1 MWIEDYDSRL
11 RSYRH
16 LRSALKSAHTERQ
29 MELINEWWSQAPEG
43 TNIIHWQ
50 DKDNW
55 PNPWELLAESVYDE
69 LAKALGIVYTIL
81 FVDSTLTVNII
92 RAMDTNGNDC
102 IVVSVNNKYI
112 LNWDS
117 DSVISTPVQEF
128 TIHETYDCNALK
140 EKVA

>member
-16 LRSALKSAHTERQ
+16 LRQALPHAKLERQ
-29 MELINEWWSQAPEG
+29 LEVINQWWIDAPAG

-50 DKDNW
+50 DRDNW

-69 LAKALGIVYTIL
+69 LAKALGIAYTIL
-81 FVDSTLTVNII
+81 FVNNNVDVSIL

-117 DSVISTPVQEF
+117 ESVISTPVQEF
-128 TIHETYDCNALK
+128 RIQETLDCNALK

>member
-16 LRSALKSAHTERQ
+16 LRLALPHANLERQ
-29 MELINEWWSQAPEG
+29 LHVINEWWADAPEG

-50 DKDNW
+50 DRDNW
-55 PNPWELLAESVYDE
+55 PDPWKLLAESVYDE
-69 LAKALGIVYTIL
+69 LAKALGIAYTIL
-81 FVDSTLTVNII
+81 FVDNTLDVNIL

-102 IVVSVNNKYI
+102 IVVLVNNKYI

-117 DSVISTPVQEF
+117 ESVISTPVQEF

-140 EKVA
+140 EKVI

>member
-16 LRSALKSAHTERQ
+16 LRQALPHANLERQ
-29 MELINEWWSQAPEG
+29 LEVINQWWADAPKG

-69 LAKALGIVYTIL
+69 LAKALGIVYL
-81 FVDSTLTVNII
+81 SL
-92 RAMDTNGNDC
+92 
-102 IVVSVNNKYI
+102 
-112 LNWDS
+112 
-117 DSVISTPVQEF
+117 
-128 TIHETYDCNALK
+128 IHI
-140 EKVA
+140 

>member
-16 LRSALKSAHTERQ
+16 LRQALPQANLERQ
-29 MELINEWWSQAPEG
+29 LEVIDQWWADAPKG

-69 LAKALGIVYTIL
+69 LAKSLGIVYTIL
-81 FVDSTLTVNII
+81 FVNNNVDVSIL

-117 DSVISTPVQEF
+117 ESVISTHIKEF
-128 TIHETYDCNALK
+128 KIHETYDCNALK
-140 EKVA
+140 EKVI

>member
-55 PNPWELLAESVYDE
+55 PNPWELLAKSVYDAVSYI
-69 LAKALGIVYTIL
+69 LLTLPTIL
-81 FVDSTLTVNII
+81 RV
-92 RAMDTNGNDC
+92 
-102 IVVSVNNKYI
+102 
-112 LNWDS
+112 
-117 DSVISTPVQEF
+117 
-128 TIHETYDCNALK
+128 
-140 EKVA
+140 

>member
-16 LRSALKSAHTERQ
+16 LRQALPHANLERQ
-29 MELINEWWSQAPEG
+29 LEVINQWWADAPKG

-69 LAKALGIVYTIL
+69 LAKALGIAYTIL
-81 FVDSTLTVNII
+81 FVNNNVDVSIL

-117 DSVISTPVQEF
+117 ESVISTPVQEF
-128 TIHETYDCNALK
+128 RIQETLDCNALK
-140 EKVA
+140 EKVT

>member
-16 LRSALKSAHTERQ
+16 LRQALPHANLERQ
-29 MELINEWWSQAPEG
+29 LEVINQWWADAPKG

-81 FVDSTLTVNII
+81 FVNNNVDVSIL

-117 DSVISTPVQEF
+117 ESVISTPVQEF
-128 TIHETYDCNALK
+128 RIQETLDCNALK
-140 EKVA
+140 EKVT

>member
-16 LRSALKSAHTERQ
+16 LRQALPHAKLERQ
-29 MELINEWWSQAPEG
+29 LEVINQWWADAPAG
-43 TNIIHWQ
+43 TNIVHWQ
-50 DKDNW
+50 DRDNW

-81 FVDSTLTVNII
+81 FVNNNVDVSIL

-117 DSVISTPVQEF
+117 ESVISTPVQEF
-128 TIHETYDCNALK
+128 RIQETLDCNALK